1 MALSK
6 IQAES
11 MNLADTYA
19 FSGTVTGA
27 GDPSNFVKL
36 STQTASDSTGIIF
49 DSSLITDTYDN
60 YLLIGSRISP
70 ATNATH
76 PLLFYSIDNGSNFNL
91 SVSSMRA
98 YGRLQGLA
106 NSGEQENTTTSSQR
120 IGSSSSSTA
129 VETCQFYT
137 YFQGFRSNTQKST
150 HGVYTGTHSGGTS
163 DGYSWRH
170 AARIVATSPI
180 NYVKFDFSSGNFDG
194 NFSLYGIKS

>member
-1 MALSK
+1 MALSR

-11 MNLADTYA
+11 MNLADTFA
-19 FSGTVTGA
+19 FSGTVSGA
-27 GDPSNFVKL
+27 GGMDLL
-36 STQTASDSTGIIF
+36 STQTASDSTEIIF
-49 DSSLITDTYDN
+49 DNSLITDAYDN
-60 YLLIGSRISP
+60 YFLMGSRLSP
-70 ATNATH
+70 ATNAVN

-91 SVSSMRA
+91 AVSSMRA
-98 YGRLQGLA
+98 YGRLQGLGNA
-106 NSGEQENTTTSSQR
+106 GEQENTTDSSQR

-194 NFSLYGIKS
+194 VFSLYGMRS